1 MKNNDITLQSLGM
14 VILFS
19 LIFPFATLA
28 QQMGKISGQVFTT
41 DHKPLA
47 YASIVLR
54 DTRFGTRVDE
64 QGNFKLE
71 APAGHYTLVIT
82 YAGYAA
88 ITKPVRIEAGGN
100 QSIDPIIIESKY
112 NELREVVVED
122 IQKNKF
128 ARKETED
135 ISRMPLANLQNAQV
149 YSVIPKELIQELGA
163 TDYNTAMSQVA
174 GAVVS
179 NGVNDSGN
187 QIFMRGFNAYVTMRN
202 GLPSNPRTTSEIFN
216 IERVEVIKGPSA
228 TLFGSQV
235 TSYGGVVN
243 NVTKKPFESFRG
255 EVGYTTG
262 SWGMNRITADIN
274 TPLNKDR
281 TALAR
286 FNVMGSTQD
295 GFQDAGKQKAMGF
308 AGSLL
313 FKPNERTTVRFD
325 ADIYVPEKT
334 LLAYVRNTNKLSY
347 GTMDKVPLPY
357 DRAMLSDD
365 ITTSRANMNV
375 GTELEYRISENWVS
389 RTSYQFNQSGD
400 KESIFFVPTYINDNQ
415 IQRRY
420 RIFDRYNLT
429 YNSLQQNFT
438 GDYYLGKVKNT
449 VVAGLDYSY
458 YKSTDQSMSP
468 AFITY
473 DTIGIK
479 DTAWKPI
486 SRADIQKS
494 RAANSPGDSY
504 SRSSYK
510 NLSAYLSNVTNLS
523 DRLFVMLSLRLNHY
537 INGDSYS
544 YTPNANPAK
553 STAVTTEGYKQTN
566 VSPKIGLVYQ
576 PIKDQLSVFANYMNS
591 FTNLASSRGYTDE
604 NQAGEP
610 EMMNWKPEQANQ
622 FEVGA
627 KAELFGGKVNT
638 TLSYYN
644 ITVSNILWTVVDGI
658 SVQNGKSR
666 SRGFEFDF
674 IANPLR
680 GWNVIV
686 GYGYNDNKYIKNT
699 ASTQGKRMI
708 WTPKNVANVWT
719 SYKFLDGRIKGFGI
733 GAGLNHVDKV
743 YLDLDEVF
751 ATPAY
756 TVFGATAFYDQPKYR
771 IGLKLNNLG
780 NIHYWDFYG
789 KPQKP
794 TEVLASLSFKF

>member
-1 MKNNDITLQSLGM
+1 MKNNYVTFQSLGI

-47 YASIVLR
+47 YASVVLR

-64 QGNFKLE
+64 QGNFRLE
-71 APAGHYTLVIT
+71 APAGNYTLVIT

-88 ITKPVRIEAGGN
+88 MTRSLRIEAGDN

-187 QIFMRGFNAYVTMRN
+187 QIYMRGFNAYVTMRN
-202 GLPSNPRTTSEIFN
+202 GLPSNPRTASEIFN

-313 FKPNERTTVRFD
+313 FKPNERTTARFD

-357 DRAMLSDD
+357 DRSMLSDD

-400 KESIFFVPTYINDNQ
+400 KESIFFVPTYLNDNQ

-449 VVAGLDYSY
+449 LVAGLDYSY

-473 DTIGIK
+473 DTIGIT
-479 DTAWKPI
+479 DVAWKPI

-494 RAANSPGDSY
+494 RAENSPGDSY

-544 YTPNANPAK
+544 YTPNVNPDK

-591 FTNLASSRGYTDE
+591 FTNLASSRGYASE

-638 TLSYYN
+638 TVSYYN
-644 ITVSNILWTVVDGI
+644 IEVSNILWTVADGI

-680 GWNVIV
+680 GWNVIL

-699 ASTQGKRMI
+699 ASTQGKRMV

-733 GAGLNHVDKV
+733 GVGLNHVDKV

-780 NIHYWDFYG
+780 NIDYWDFYG

>member
-1 MKNNDITLQSLGM
+1 MKNHYITFQSLGM
-14 VILFS
+14 VILFC
-19 LIFPFATLA
+19 LIFPFAAMA

-41 DHKPLA
+41 DNKPLA
-47 YASIVLR
+47 YASVVLR

-71 APAGHYTLVIT
+71 APAGNYTLVIT

-88 ITKPVRIEAGGN
+88 ITKSLRIEAGGS
-100 QSIDPIIIESKY
+100 QTIDPIIIESKY

-202 GLPSNPRTTSEIFN
+202 GLPSNPRTASEIFN

-295 GFQDAGKQKAMGF
+295 GFQDAGKQKTMGF

-400 KESIFFVPTYINDNQ
+400 KESIFFVPTYLNDNQ

-449 VVAGLDYSY
+449 LVAGLDYSY

-473 DTIGIK
+473 DTIGIT
-479 DTAWKPI
+479 DAAWKPI

-510 NLSAYLSNVTNLS
+510 NLSTYFSNVTNLS

-544 YTPNANPAK
+544 YTPNVNPTK
-553 STAVTTEGYKQTN
+553 STAVTTAGYKQTN

-591 FTNLASSRGYTDE
+591 FTNLASSRGYADE
-604 NQAGEP
+604 NLTGEP

-638 TLSYYN
+638 TVSYYN
-644 ITVSNILWTVVDGI
+644 IEVSNILWTVVDGI

-680 GWNVIV
+680 GWNVIL

-699 ASTQGKRMI
+699 AATQGKRMV